1 MDNVLKDLTLPSL
14 SASHWE
20 ILEKEI
26 TIEELL
32 STIKQAK
39 AAKTP
44 DPEGFSAVYYKKSA
58 AQLAPHLFKFF
69 MAVQNNTA
77 LDADSN
83 RANKCLI
90 PKPDKDHTD
99 VANYRPIFLINN
111 LKFLTKYIHVEFVS
125 GGTGYRPDPT
135 SHRFGLCTAFQL
147 GWCGSLMRYVFV
159 TGTT

>member
-83 RANKCLI
+83 RANICLI
-90 PKPDKDHTD
+90 PKPDKDYRD
-99 VANYRPIFLINN
+99 VAIYRPISLINN
-111 LKFLTKYIHVEFVS
+111 DLKFLTKIYTNQFNNFLPQYIHIDQDS
-125 GGTGYRPDPT
+125 
-135 SHRFGLCTAFQL
+135 S
-147 GWCGSLMRYVFV
+147 
-159 TGTT
+159 